1 MGAYAVRRLMQTIV
15 VLVLVSLVA
24 SSILHIVPG
33 DPVRTMLGHE
43 ATQAEVDAIRHELGL
58 DKPFLVQYARWLAN
72 ALRGDLGKSI
82 VYRDSISSLVMAR
95 LPVTM
100 YLGVLALILTVLA
113 GIPAGVLC
121 AVRRGRALDSLISF
135 FANLGN
141 ATPVFWLGFLGIY
154 LFGLKL
160 GWLPIQGYTSP
171 FDDFALHV
179 KKVIM
184 PTILLAVV
192 PLSSIARQTRSSM
205 LEVIRQD
212 YVRTARAKGL
222 RERTV
227 VMVHALKNA
236 LIPVMTLLGLQVRF
250 LVSGS
255 ILVEQV
261 FNIPGMGGLMIS
273 GVLGKDFP
281 VVQGCILLI
290 ATVVAVVNLA
300 VDLCYGIVDPRMRYR
315 AG

>member
-72 ALRGDLGKSI
+72 ALQGDLGKSI
-82 VYRDSISSLVMAR
+82 VYRDSISSLIAAR

-121 AVRRGRALDSLISF
+121 AVKRGGALDSLVSF

-160 GWLPIQGYTSP
+160 GWLPIYGYTSP
-171 FDDFALHV
+171 FDDFVLHL

-184 PTILLAVV
+184 PTLLLAVV
-192 PLSSIARQTRSSM
+192 PLSSVARQTRSSM

-227 VMVHALKNA
+227 VMGHALKNA